1 MLISGEAGVGK
12 SRLASSLGERVSS
25 EPHTQLRYQ
34 CSPYHANS
42 ALYPF
47 IAQLERVAGIRPDD
61 AAGQKLDKLEAVL
74 ATGTSG
80 IQLAA
85 PLFAAL
91 LSIPFGER
99 YSPLS
104 LSPVQQRR
112 QSLAALLDQLEWLAR
127 RQPVLLLFE
136 DAHWADATSLELLDL
151 MVDRLRHLPVL
162 AIITFRPGFEP
173 SWAGLPNVTALA
185 LGRLDRTQ
193 IETMAEHVAGGRRLP
208 AEVMSQI
215 VAKTDGVPLFV
226 EELTESVLEAG
237 ILVEGAEGYRLSG
250 PLPPL
255 AIPATLHDSLMA
267 RLDRLPSAKEVAQIG
282 AAIGREFSYA
292 LLRTVVGRSDN
303 NLRSALVQLEEAK
316 LVLRHAEP
324 PEAVYTFKHALLQD
338 AAYESLLKSRR
349 QVLHQHIAE
358 ALRDRFPALAA
369 TEPEVVAHHFTR
381 AGHSEDAVEWWR
393 NAGERALHIS
403 SYSEAIAHLRK
414 GVDLAEG
421 LNDGPSH
428 RLLSL
433 RLQTIYGQA
442 CFHAQGLASPE
453 ATAAY
458 ARARELARRVEDP
471 IEKYAAYYGLWA
483 GSWIRGD
490 LPSMRE
496 VAEASLSDARR
507 FPGSPVVSIAHRMFG
522 TNLWY
527 EGDYARAR
535 SHFEH
540 ALAAYDNERDH
551 HLASRFSYDVGI
563 VVMLYLGT
571 TLWPLGEVARAC
583 GAANDALALA
593 VQSGHVPTITLAHA
607 TMCFF
612 AAVRR
617 KPDQAALHAQ
627 ALLGLASKHGLP
639 AMVAFGRFYLGW
651 ARSTRGDREGEAEM
665 REGLASIREMDIR
678 TAIPFYSSL
687 VAEVEAKTGRIDT
700 GLATIDAQL
709 ETIEQTGERWVQS
722 ELYRLRG
729 EFLLERD
736 PPDAAHAEVA
746 LACAVNIAHDQK
758 ARTFELRAAVSLAK
772 LYQATGRGEASR
784 DLLVQATGGFD
795 EGPEVPEVAEG
806 NRLLTMATGRGQG
819 AVG

>member
-1 MLISGEAGVGK
+1 
-12 SRLASSLGERVSS
+12 
-25 EPHTQLRYQ
+25 
-34 CSPYHANS
+34 
-42 ALYPF
+42 
-47 IAQLERVAGIRPDD
+47 
-61 AAGQKLDKLEAVL
+61 
-74 ATGTSG
+74 
-80 IQLAA
+80 
-85 PLFAAL
+85 
-91 LSIPFGER
+91 
-99 YSPLS
+99 
-104 LSPVQQRR
+104 
-112 QSLAALLDQLEWLAR
+112 
-127 RQPVLLLFE
+127 
-136 DAHWADATSLELLDL
+136 
-151 MVDRLRHLPVL
+151 
-162 AIITFRPGFEP
+162 
-173 SWAGLPNVTALA
+173 
-185 LGRLDRTQ
+185 
-193 IETMAEHVAGGRRLP
+193 
-208 AEVMSQI
+208 
-215 VAKTDGVPLFV
+215 
-226 EELTESVLEAG
+226 
-237 ILVEGAEGYRLSG
+237 
-250 PLPPL
+250 
-255 AIPATLHDSLMA
+255 
-267 RLDRLPSAKEVAQIG
+267 
-282 AAIGREFSYA
+282 
-292 LLRTVVGRSDN
+292 
-303 NLRSALVQLEEAK
+303 
-316 LVLRHAEP
+316 
-324 PEAVYTFKHALLQD
+324 
-338 AAYESLLKSRR
+338 
-349 QVLHQHIAE
+349 
-358 ALRDRFPALAA
+358 
-369 TEPEVVAHHFTR
+369 
-381 AGHSEDAVEWWR
+381 
-393 NAGERALHIS
+393 
-403 SYSEAIAHLRK
+403 
-414 GVDLAEG
+414 
-421 LNDGPSH
+421 
-428 RLLSL
+428 
-433 RLQTIYGQA
+433 
-442 CFHAQGLASPE
+442 
-453 ATAAY
+453 
-458 ARARELARRVEDP
+458 
-471 IEKYAAYYGLWA
+471 
-483 GSWIRGD
+483 
-490 LPSMRE
+490 MRE

-678 TAIPFYSSL
+678 TAMPFYSSL

-746 LACAVNIAHDQK
+746 LACAVNITHDQK

-784 DLLVQATGGFD
+784 DLLVQATVGFD